1 MHPPPLRKKPSI
13 VGEALSIEESDE
25 VGEKKKPIILEE
37 SVERFT
43 GRLKFFDPNRNYG
56 FLIMDLDGSD
66 IFVHYDDL
74 SQTKVSKNVLKQVK
88 KGFVIRFSFSRMT
101 YIGKYKKSKKAV
113 DLQLISVQ
121 EHEDGVF
128 FTEKQY
134 KRKNA

>member
-66 IFVHYDDL
+66 IFVHYDDFSL
-74 SQTKVSKNVLKQVK
+74 AGIQKNLLKKVRK
-88 KGFVIRFSFSRMT
+88 KFVIRFSFSRMT

-113 DLQLISVQ
+113 EIQLISVQ
-121 EHEDGVF
+121 EHEDGEF
-128 FTEKQY
+128 IDL
-134 KRKNA
+134 